1 MANLSLSTQMPQI
14 GDSSQQLLARMA
26 TAQANAIQART
37 PVTWLPN
44 ATYTTSQALFLTV
57 PSGVK
62 GIVMRLI
69 QTAVPGVDTVN
80 QAIVDGITGR
90 GIAAAAASATLENHL
105 LILKNGVSNYVPS
118 GVIGVNAG
126 LTEQVQIRINHSGAG
141 SFTYRAE
148 YCWLV

>member
-1 MANLSLSTQMPQI
+1 MNQALSTQIPQI

-44 ATYTTSQALFLTV
+44 ATYTTSQFLFLTV

-69 QTAVPGVDTVN
+69 QTAVPGVDTVE
-80 QAIVDGITGR
+80 QKIIDAITGR
-90 GIAAAAASATLENHL
+90 GFAFGNTSATLENHL
-105 LILKNGVSNYVPS
+105 LIVKNGVMTSIPPGTS
-118 GVIGVNAG
+118 SVNAG
-126 LTEQVQIRINHSGAG
+126 LTDQIQIRINHSGAG